1 MLGKTKNIKILT
13 TICMVRATICSSS
26 LKRALCLVLI
36 WTNMHRSTMINL
48 RQALTHLKSDK
59 ALPGVVEDKMMKV
72 KALVLEAGRD
82 REIADN
88 MVTIKTTRGLLEAMD
103 KGSTLR
109 ISRTSL

>member
-1 MLGKTKNIKILT
+1 
-13 TICMVRATICSSS
+13 
-26 LKRALCLVLI
+26 
-36 WTNMHRSTMINL
+36 
-48 RQALTHLKSDK
+48 
-59 ALPGVVEDKMMKV
+59 MMKV